1 MSEIDFID
9 MRTLVKKMIMG
20 EIQINRPITL
30 TSTDRTETEC
40 ISFMSHIL
48 KYNGVTTKICLYF
61 N

>member
-40 ISFMSHIL
+40 ISF
-48 KYNGVTTKICLYF
+48 
-61 N
+61 